1 MIVYIAGKISGNPE
15 CKAQFEDTKR
25 RIKDAIRIGSST
37 QQLYDFDV
45 NCKAEPVVLNPADL
59 PEGMTE
65 ADYMRICFAMIDC
78 ADLVIFQPEWP
89 ESVDAGLEYT
99 YCKYT
104 GKPYIT
110 LPRSWRME

>member
-15 CKAQFEDTKR
+15 YKAQFEDTKLR
-25 RIKDAIRIGSST
+25 VKDAIRLVGG
-37 QQLYDFDV
+37 LEGV
-45 NCKAEPVVLNPADL
+45 HEVKPEPVVLNPADL

-89 ESVDAGLEYT
+89 ESVGAGLEYT